1 MEYSLNSSLR
11 LFAFIILFAVVII
24 NDIPFKK
31 IYKEPIIQ
39 LYLAIVALFILM
51 FIDNITGFI
60 ITLGLLTLYFRIYS
74 EEIKNKKELARL
86 EEEHIK
92 EKDKSDKDAKDTKH
106 AKHDGND
113 KCTMDMPCHKK
124 INENT
129 LGKTSYAGY
138 SGDAGGTGGTG
149 GTGDANNMR
158 PYITEENLLAAQT
171 NIIDVN
177 NYNNEV
183 SDAFTD
189 KISSNA
195 NNGSERSIVLYRS
208 QGLNNN
214 NSHIQGYD
222 INNVYLGSLNYEL
235 L

>member
-1 MEYSLNSSLR
+1 MANKTNSMNSLNSLHYTLR

-39 LYLAIVALFILM
+39 LYLAIVCLAILM

-60 ITLGLLTLYFRIYS
+60 ITLALLTLYFRIYT

-86 EEEHIK
+86 EEEHNK
-92 EKDKSDKDAKDTKH
+92 SKREKREKNGKNGKTNDNANGS
-106 AKHDGND
+106 D
-113 KCTMDMPCHKK
+113 KCTMDAPCHKRAL
-124 INENT
+124 NDM
-129 LGKTSYAGY
+129 A
-138 SGDAGGTGGTG
+138 SGRVSSMSDE
-149 GTGDANNMR
+149 R

-183 SDAFTD
+183 GAV
-189 KISSNA
+189 SNEGDVI
-195 NNGSERSIVLYRS
+195 NNRPLYSS

-214 NSHIQGYD
+214 NSHIRGYD
-222 INNVYLGSLNYEL
+222 INNVYLGSLKYEVL
-235 L
+235 

>member
-1 MEYSLNSSLR
+1 MLNSLNSLNSLNYTLR
-11 LFAFIILFAVVII
+11 LFAFIILFALVII

-39 LYLAIVALFILM
+39 LYLAIVCLFILM
-51 FIDNITGFI
+51 FIDNISGFI

-74 EEIKNKKELARL
+74 EEIKQKKELARL
-86 EEEHIK
+86 EEEAIKK
-92 EKDKSDKDAKDTKH
+92 EKEKNEKSNKGDK
-106 AKHDGND
+106 GGD
-113 KCTMDMPCHKK
+113 KCTMDAPCHKK
-124 INENT
+124 SKDLSLLSNGSNGSNDSNE
-129 LGKTSYAGY
+129 
-138 SGDAGGTGGTG
+138 
-149 GTGDANNMR
+149 R

-171 NIIDVN
+171 NIVDVD

-183 SDAFTD
+183 GSG
-189 KISSNA
+189 S
-195 NNGSERSIVLYRS
+195 NGSNGSNGSDYGAVTDNISTSSKLLYRS

-214 NSHIQGYD
+214 NSHIRGYD